1 MRFGLINAPQIYQ
14 RLIDDAQYGYFK
26 IGADPDDS
34 SMESSKRIDVF
45 TEVEPDTSQGPSVIG
60 RISYI
65 DDILIPA
72 TSWTAL
78 YERVEGLIR
87 VCDM

>member
-45 TEVEPDTSQGPSVIG
+45 TEVEPDTGQTPSG
-60 RISYI
+60 LDRRSYI
-65 DDILIPA
+65 DDI
-72 TSWTAL
+72 
-78 YERVEGLIR
+78 
-87 VCDM
+87 